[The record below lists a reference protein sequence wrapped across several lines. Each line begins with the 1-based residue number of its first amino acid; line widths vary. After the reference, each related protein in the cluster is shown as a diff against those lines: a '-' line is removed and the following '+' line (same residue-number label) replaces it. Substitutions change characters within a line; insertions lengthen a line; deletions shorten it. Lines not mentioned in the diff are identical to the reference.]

1 MFTNKIEVRLTNN
14 QHIVKESYQAFCQVS
29 MPLIAICKNEFK
41 KVCTTWPS
49 WYHVLRGVAM
59 STDFFADHRLNW
71 ICKSLVAVINSSKWK
86 EDHHKRDGTVWV
98 VSSLHLFLYSGV

>member
-14 QHIVKESYQAFCQVS
+14 QHIVKESYQAFCQV
-29 MPLIAICKNEFK
+29 
-41 KVCTTWPS
+41 
-49 WYHVLRGVAM
+49 LRGVAM
-59 STDFFADHRLNW
+59 STGFFADHRLNW

>member
-1 MFTNKIEVRLTNN
+1 
-14 QHIVKESYQAFCQVS
+14 
-29 MPLIAICKNEFK
+29 MPLIAICKNKFK

-86 EDHHKRDGTVWV
+86 EDHHTGLSLRAGGQGFSPTTKRVAPGYFFWKIEEK
-98 VSSLHLFLYSGV
+98 